1 MRPCEEFNG
10 WLEVTC
16 CSAPN
21 DKLSSNLLFD
31 LDIENHLK
39 CGPVAS
45 RSRSNVYGLFW
56 KIGVKRCKLYFAFED
71 EAIYRNY
78 TAYLENVL
86 RSLEDY
92 QSGKHH
98 FYSDCIFEYN
108 SGARRAFEALN

>member
-16 CSAPN
+16 CPAPN

-56 KIGVKRCKLYFAFED
+56 KIGVKRCKLYFAFENK
-71 EAIYRNY
+71 AIYGHY

-86 RSLEDY
+86 RSLEEY
-92 QSGKHH
+92 QIGKH
-98 FYSDCIFEYN
+98 YSHCNTPFVYYGTIAEPVVH
-108 SGARRAFEALN
+108 